1 MRVLF
6 SLLLLFVAVLCPPT
20 AKAAEPRPR
29 SVLLL
34 DQSEPNAPFGLQ
46 FRAALR
52 ATLDQGQADPIAI
65 YSEILDIA
73 RFNGAQFESN
83 VRDYLRGK
91 YRDRPIGVIVAHG
104 SAALELALRL
114 RDDLWPGVPI
124 VFALVDEFRLAKL
137 KLPPDVTG
145 RTVRLRF
152 DNVVQMAQIMVPSL
166 KRIALVGDKLEG
178 QPFFGHF
185 AQEIPAFRDR
195 LEFIDLTGLPLETVR
210 TRVSTLPDHTAIY
223 YSAVYRSQD
232 GRSYIS
238 RDALPYIAATAN
250 RPIVSSSEPHLG
262 FGSSGGMM
270 AMPRPTG
277 EEAGAL
283 ALRVLAGED
292 PRNIPIVASQNMK
305 PLFDWRELKRWNVRE
320 SSLPRDS
327 EIRFRA
333 YTVWEQY
340 RSQIIGVLA
349 VLLFQACLIA
359 ILLFERHRRRRAERQ
374 SHSRL
379 VEMAQ
384 MDRALTL
391 GVMSTS
397 IAHEL
402 NQPLGAIL
410 NNTETAEILLRQTP
424 PDLEQIKEILT
435 DIRKDDERAGAIISH
450 LRGFLRKGELHLSSV
465 ELNEVVKDVLHMVE
479 PEAVRRGVTV
489 DVQAGSAP
497 APVKGDRVLLQQVLL
512 NLAMN
517 GLDAMQKSASTRR
530 LKFATALIGDSKV
543 EVSVSDTGSGIPES
557 SLKGIFDSFVT
568 TKQQGTG
575 LGLSIARTIV
585 ENLGGRIWAENRQGG
600 GAVFRFEL
608 PLTRANPA

>member
-1 MRVLF
+1 MRVACSLF
-6 SLLLLFVAVLCPPT
+6 LLLVAFLYPHTVT
-20 AKAAEPRPR
+20 AEPRPR

-34 DQSEPNAPFGLQ
+34 DQSEPNAQFGLQ

-52 ATLDQGQADPIAI
+52 ATLDQGQADPVTI

-73 RFNGAQFESN
+73 RFNGAQFEPI
-83 VRDYLRGK
+83 VREYLRGK
-91 YRDRPIGVIVAHG
+91 YRDRQIGVIVAHG

-124 VFALVDEFRLAKL
+124 VFALVDESRLAQL

-145 RTVRLRF
+145 FTVRLRF
-152 DNVVQMAQIMVPSL
+152 ENVVQMAQVLVPGL
-166 KRIALVGDKLEG
+166 KRIALVGDKFEG

-185 AQEIPAFRDR
+185 AQEIPAFKGKF
-195 LEFIDLTGLPLETVR
+195 EFIDLTGLPLETVR
-210 TRVSTLPDHTAIY
+210 ARVSKLTNDTAIY
-223 YSAVYRSQD
+223 FSAVYRSQD
-232 GRSYIS
+232 GRNYIS

-262 FGSSGGMM
+262 FGSAGGMM
-270 AMPRPTG
+270 AMPKPTG

-292 PRNIPIVASQNMK
+292 PRNIPIVASDNMR
-305 PLFDWRELKRWNVRE
+305 PLFDWRELKRWNV
-320 SSLPRDS
+320 SDSTLPPGA
-327 EIRFRA
+327 EIRFRT
-333 YTVWEQY
+333 YSVWEQY

-349 VLLFQACLIA
+349 VLLFQAALIA
-359 ILLFERHRRRRAERQ
+359 VLLFERHRRLKAERQ

-410 NNTETAEILLRQTP
+410 NNTETAEILLRQPP

-450 LRGFLRKGELHLSSV
+450 LRGFLKKGELQLSSV

-530 LKFATALIGDSKV
+530 LKFATALVGDSKV

>member
-1 MRVLF
+1 MRVACSLF
-6 SLLLLFVAVLCPPT
+6 LLLVAFLYPHTVT
-20 AKAAEPRPR
+20 AEPRPR

-34 DQSEPNAPFGLQ
+34 DQSEPNAQFGLQ

-52 ATLDQGQADPIAI
+52 ATLDQGQADPVTI

-73 RFNGAQFESN
+73 RFNGAQFEPI
-83 VRDYLRGK
+83 VREYLRGK
-91 YRDRPIGVIVAHG
+91 YRDRQIGVIVAHG

-124 VFALVDEFRLAKL
+124 VFALVDESRLAQL

-145 RTVRLRF
+145 FTVRLRF
-152 DNVVQMAQIMVPSL
+152 ENVVQMAQVLVPGL
-166 KRIALVGDKLEG
+166 KRIALVGDKFEG

-185 AQEIPAFRDR
+185 AQEIPAFKGKF
-195 LEFIDLTGLPLETVR
+195 EFIDLTGLPLETVR
-210 TRVSTLPDHTAIY
+210 ARVSKLTNDTAIY
-223 YSAVYRSQD
+223 FSAVYRSQD
-232 GRSYIS
+232 GRNYIS

-262 FGSSGGMM
+262 FGSAGGMM
-270 AMPRPTG
+270 AMPKPTG

-292 PRNIPIVASQNMK
+292 PRNIPIVASDNMR
-305 PLFDWRELKRWNVRE
+305 PLFDWRELKRWNV
-320 SSLPRDS
+320 SDSTLPPGA
-327 EIRFRA
+327 EIRFRT
-333 YTVWEQY
+333 YSVWEQY

-349 VLLFQACLIA
+349 VLLFQAALIA
-359 ILLFERHRRRRAERQ
+359 VLLFERHRRLKAERQ

-450 LRGFLRKGELHLSSV
+450 LRGFLKKGELQLSSV

-517 GLDAMQKSASTRR
+517 GLDAMQKAASTRR
-530 LKFATALIGDSKV
+530 LKFATALVGDSKV

>member
-6 SLLLLFVAVLCPPT
+6 SLLLLFVAALCPPT

>member
-1 MRVLF
+1 MRVACSLF
-6 SLLLLFVAVLCPPT
+6 LLLVAFLYPHTVT
-20 AKAAEPRPR
+20 AEPRPR

-34 DQSEPNAPFGLQ
+34 DQSEPNAQFGLQ

-52 ATLDQGQADPIAI
+52 ATLDQGQADPVTI

-73 RFNGAQFESN
+73 RFNGAQFEPI
-83 VRDYLRGK
+83 VREYLRGK
-91 YRDRPIGVIVAHG
+91 YRDRQIGVIVAHG

-124 VFALVDEFRLAKL
+124 VFALVDELRLAQL

-145 RTVRLRF
+145 FTVRLRF
-152 DNVVQMAQIMVPSL
+152 ENVVQMAQVLVPGL
-166 KRIALVGDKLEG
+166 KRIALVGDKFEG

-185 AQEIPAFRDR
+185 AQEIPAFKGKF
-195 LEFIDLTGLPLETVR
+195 EFIDLTGLPLETVR
-210 TRVSTLPDHTAIY
+210 ARVSKLTNDTAIY
-223 YSAVYRSQD
+223 FSAVYRSQD
-232 GRSYIS
+232 GRNYIS

-262 FGSSGGMM
+262 FGSAGGMM
-270 AMPRPTG
+270 AMPKPTG

-292 PRNIPIVASQNMK
+292 PRNIPIVASDNMR
-305 PLFDWRELKRWNVRE
+305 PLFDWRELKRWNV
-320 SSLPRDS
+320 SDSTLPPGA
-327 EIRFRA
+327 EIRFRT
-333 YTVWEQY
+333 YSVWEQY

-349 VLLFQACLIA
+349 VLLFQAALIA
-359 ILLFERHRRRRAERQ
+359 VLLFERHRRLKAERQ

-450 LRGFLRKGELHLSSV
+450 LRGFLKKGELQLSSV

-530 LKFATALIGDSKV
+530 LKFATALVGDLKV
-543 EVSVSDTGSGIPES
+543 EVSVSDTRSGIPES
-557 SLKGIFDSFVT
+557 SLKGIFDFFVT